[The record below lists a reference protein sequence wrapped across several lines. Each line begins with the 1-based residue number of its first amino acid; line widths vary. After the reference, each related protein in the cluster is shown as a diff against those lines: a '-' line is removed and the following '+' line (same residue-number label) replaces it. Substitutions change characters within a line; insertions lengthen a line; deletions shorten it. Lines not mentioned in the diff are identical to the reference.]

1 MARAGN
7 IQSISALRDAAR
19 RKLPRFAFDF
29 IDGGALEEVALK
41 NNRLAFDSV
50 RIRPRILSGNLS
62 RTTHCNILGSRF
74 NGPFGIA
81 PVGLADIIAPGTD
94 IALAAA
100 ARDFGLP
107 YVLSTAGST
116 SLEEIADICPDF

>member
-74 NGPFGIA
+74 NGPFVAVHIRRSQSFLNFDEMKAWSPA
-81 PVGLADIIAPGTD
+81 PPRRHT
-94 IALAAA
+94 
-100 ARDFGLP
+100 
-107 YVLSTAGST
+107 
-116 SLEEIADICPDF
+116 